1 MGQPEPR
8 AYGESVATAVR
19 PVVCGIAL
27 DAVTLRDAVETID
40 RRIFAG
46 EPYEHVSVNAAKLVR
61 IQHDELLREAIAR
74 CELATADGQAVV
86 WAARLLG
93 HRLPERV
100 AGIDLFRALL
110 GLATERRYRIFIL
123 GARPEVLAEA
133 VRRLADEHPTLRVAG
148 VQHGYYAAEE
158 EGDVVARIRAASPDM
173 LFLAMETPTK
183 EIFLARYREQLGVR
197 FVMGVGGSID
207 ILAGRRRRAPRWMQ
221 RAGLEWLF
229 RLLQDPRRLAKRYV
243 VGNTRFM
250 LLVLGERLR
259 RAR

>member
-1 MGQPEPR
+1 M
-8 AYGESVATAVR
+8 ATALR

-40 RRIFAG
+40 ERIFAG

-61 IQHDELLREAIAR
+61 IQNDRLLREAIER

-110 GLATERRYRIFIL
+110 ALAAERQYRIFIL
-123 GARPEVLAEA
+123 GARPAVLEEA
-133 VRRLADEHPTLRVAG
+133 GRRLEQEHPSVRVVG

-158 EGDVVARIRAASPDM
+158 EARIVARIRAASPDM
-173 LFLAMETPTK
+173 LFLAMETPAK
-183 EIFLARYREQLGVR
+183 EIFLARHREQLGVR

-250 LLVLGERLR
+250 LLVLRERLR
-259 RAR
+259 AAR

>member
-1 MGQPEPR
+1 
-8 AYGESVATAVR
+8 VATVLR

-40 RRIFAG
+40 QRIVAG
-46 EPYEHVSVNAAKLVR
+46 DPYEHVSVNAAKLVR
-61 IQHDELLREAIAR
+61 IQNDRLLREAIER

-110 GLATERRYRIFIL
+110 ALAAERRYRIFVL
-123 GARPEVLAEA
+123 GARAEVLAEA
-133 VRRLADEHPTLRVAG
+133 VRRIEHEHPALDVVG
-148 VQHGYYAAEE
+148 VQHGYYTADEE
-158 EGDVVARIRAASPDM
+158 ARIVARIRAASPDM
-173 LFLAMETPTK
+173 LFLAMETPAK

-221 RAGLEWLF
+221 RTGLEWLF
-229 RLLQDPRRLAKRYV
+229 RLLQDPRRLAKRYL
-243 VGNTRFM
+243 VGNTQFM
-250 LLVLGERLR
+250 FLVLRERLR
-259 RAR
+259 AAR